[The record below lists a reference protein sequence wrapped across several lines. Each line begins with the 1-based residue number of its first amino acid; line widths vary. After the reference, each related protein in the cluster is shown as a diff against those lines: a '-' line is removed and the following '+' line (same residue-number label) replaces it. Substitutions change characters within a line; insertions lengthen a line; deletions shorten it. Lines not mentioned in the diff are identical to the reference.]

1 MLPAL
6 YGKVTLVLR
15 LLSRVAG
22 RQNPKTGNFSAFA
35 QKYPPQGIA
44 LSVLKTLICTIKP
57 VKMKRIVSVFV
68 LLMAASGFLPLQAQ
82 KVLKQVIT
90 IQLPEGDGSNSAA
103 IAWHPIQKKY
113 YTSMA
118 GNAIYPMGVYNALGK
133 PVQEN
138 VDAEYDYRGM
148 WYNPMSKRIEFN
160 CYDSGGIGHL
170 VLDAKGKIDSKVID
184 FEGMN
189 QPDNQCVGV
198 YHTTSN
204 YIIYLAAGYTVEK
217 YSPKTGEPLLTLTTL
232 HAGCKTKKEADELDA
247 DTEATRW
254 EQRNASSVQFTGMP
268 KAELAILNVED
279 HTIELYD
286 QKTGLLTKVAYKIP
300 ESITIYPNF
309 NFSYTNGIW
318 WFFNKDERKW
328 VGCK

>member
-1 MLPAL
+1 
-6 YGKVTLVLR
+6 
-15 LLSRVAG
+15 
-22 RQNPKTGNFSAFA
+22 
-35 QKYPPQGIA
+35 
-44 LSVLKTLICTIKP
+44 
-57 VKMKRIVSVFV
+57 MKRILSAFV
-68 LLMAASGFLPLQAQ
+68 LLITVAGFSPLQAQ
-82 KVLKQVIT
+82 KKLKQVIT
-90 IQLPEGDGSNSAA
+90 IQLPEGDGSNSGA

-118 GNAIYPMGVYNALGK
+118 GNSIYAMGVYNAMGK

-138 VDAEYDYRGM
+138 VDAEHDYRGM
-148 WYNPMSKRIEFN
+148 WYNPVSKRIEFN

-204 YIIYLAAGYTVEK
+204 YIIYLSAGYTVEK
-217 YSPKTGEPLLTLTTL
+217 YSPKTGEPLLVLTTL
-232 HAGCKTKKEADELDA
+232 HVGCKTKKEGDGLDVDA
-247 DTEATRW
+247 EASRW
-254 EQRNASSVQFTGMP
+254 EARNASSVQFTGIP
-268 KAELAILNVED
+268 KAELAILNVDER
-279 HTIELYD
+279 TIELYD
-286 QKTGLLTKVAYKIP
+286 QKTGLLTKTAYSIP
-300 ESITIYPNF
+300 ESIAIYPNF

-318 WFFNKDERKW
+318 WFFNKEQRMW

>member
-1 MLPAL
+1 MLPVV
-6 YGKVTLVLR
+6 YRKVTLVLR
-15 LLSRVAG
+15 LLLSRKE
-22 RQNPKTGNFSAFA
+22 QTNLKTAIFPAFK
-35 QKYPPQGIA
+35 KYPQLGIA
-44 LSVLKTLICTIKP
+44 HFAAKHLICILKP
-57 VKMKRIVSVFV
+57 DKMKRIVSAFV
-68 LLMAASGFLPLQAQ
+68 LIVIAAGFSPLQAQ
-82 KVLKQVIT
+82 KKLKPVIT

-103 IAWHPIQKKY
+103 IVWHPIQKKY

-118 GNAIYPMGVYNALGK
+118 GNAIYAMGVYNAMGK

-148 WYNPMSKRIEFN
+148 WYNPVSKRIEFN

-170 VLDAKGKIDSKVID
+170 LLDAKGKIDSKVID

-198 YHTTSN
+198 YHTASN
-204 YIIYLAAGYTVEK
+204 SIIYLSALYSVEK
-217 YSPKTGEPLLTLTTL
+217 YNPKNGNVMLPFCNL
-232 HAGCKTKKEADELDA
+232 HVGCKTKAEADEMDS

-254 EQRNASSVQFTGMP
+254 EGRNPSSVQYTGMP
-268 KAELAILNVED
+268 KAELAILNVD
-279 HTIELYD
+279 DRTIELYD
-286 QKTGLLTKVAYKIP
+286 QKTGLLTKTAFSIP
-300 ESITIYPNF
+300 ESVTIHLNF